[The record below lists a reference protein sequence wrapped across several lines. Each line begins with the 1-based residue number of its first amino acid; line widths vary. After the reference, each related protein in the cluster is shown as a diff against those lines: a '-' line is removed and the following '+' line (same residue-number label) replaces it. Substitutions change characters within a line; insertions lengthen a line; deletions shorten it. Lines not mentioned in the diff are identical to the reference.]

1 MFCRQ
6 PLVQE
11 SKTEALTTF
20 TFITASSTIAQPSNK
35 KLSKT
40 KRLSSASKRDARRSD
55 KMKVGEPLDKSVKE
69 ENGSS
74 PNSTGNLVI
83 RRKSDICDH
92 TQLCKPVS
100 YFDLIKVCNF
110 LEMINETVWQPDFF
124 LCCLSLIN
132 IFLILSFYI

>member
-11 SKTEALTTF
+11 SKSEALTTF
-20 TFITASSTIAQPSNK
+20 TFITASSTITQPSNK
-35 KLSKT
+35 KLTKT

-55 KMKVGEPLDKSVKE
+55 KMKLAEALEKSAME

-74 PNSTGNLVI
+74 PNSTDNLVI

-100 YFDLIKVCNF
+100 CVYFDFIKERNF
-110 LEMINETVWQPDFF
+110 SEMISIIVWKAELYF
-124 LCCLSLIN
+124 LFGC
-132 IFLILSFYI
+132 